1 MHRVL
6 FIKEYFAVFFLLR
19 SIFYKHKSKKK
30 RWISQNLLIIC
41 LKDISEKRFL
51 FNGSVKVVNT
61 SLRFLIKMPTQ
72 KQNFYKIFWENQTSQ
87 FKVMTLKFFSTI
99 FFSFCIYIKL
109 LFMLSISSK
118 SHLIT
123 HSGVGCVGTRPFKV
137 LGEYPGSRAL
147 GGHLGTWALRHLG
160 HSGTWALKAIRNLG
174 S

>member
-1 MHRVL
+1 
-6 FIKEYFAVFFLLR
+6 
-19 SIFYKHKSKKK
+19 
-30 RWISQNLLIIC
+30 
-41 LKDISEKRFL
+41 
-51 FNGSVKVVNT
+51 
-61 SLRFLIKMPTQ
+61 
-72 KQNFYKIFWENQTSQ
+72 
-87 FKVMTLKFFSTI
+87 MTLKFFSTI

-160 HSGTWALKAIRNLG
+160 HSGAWALKAIRNLAAQELG
-174 S
+174 LLRHLDTWTLRHSRTRALEALYLADSPFLCVTAKHRDRLAINRTCLFSGGIWDETEQEKIAFKPDIVNKY